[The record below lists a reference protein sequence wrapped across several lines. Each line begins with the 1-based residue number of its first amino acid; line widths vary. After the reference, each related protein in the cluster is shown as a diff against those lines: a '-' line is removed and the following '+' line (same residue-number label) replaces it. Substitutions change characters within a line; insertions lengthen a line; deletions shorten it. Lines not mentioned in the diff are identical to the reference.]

1 MLSFFLD
8 CRLCEKLASRK
19 GRTSPRPAPSGRIP
33 RTCAMSI
40 LSQRATRRSNTR
52 RSLSPPPSHP
62 RRRVLTKSRYTPLS
76 PPSTPDSASAA
87 AAAAAGERPR
97 LPATLKATAAAAA
110 VPAQDRG
117 PNPELGDQAEGPG
130 ERSRRTAESGEG
142 GGAGRRARPVQEEAR
157 GLSQTAVQSFIV
169 PGSDSES
176 EEASGVAP
184 MKEGREAG
192 VPVKVKEPGAEINLN
207 NLKDFF

>member
-1 MLSFFLD
+1 MALAGGGAQSGSTGTTLKKGFL
-8 CRLCEKLASRK
+8 
-19 GRTSPRPAPSGRIP
+19 I
-33 RTCAMSI
+33 
-40 LSQRATRRSNTR
+40 RRER
-52 RSLSPPPSHP
+52 
-62 RRRVLTKSRYTPLS
+62 
-76 PPSTPDSASAA
+76 A

-97 LPATLKATAAAAA
+97 LPASTRAALKATAAAAA

-130 ERSRRTAESGEG
+130 ERSRRPAESGEG
-142 GGAGRRARPVQEEAR
+142 GGAGRRARPVQEAAR

>member
-1 MLSFFLD
+1 MALAGGGAQSGGTTLKKGFL
-8 CRLCEKLASRK
+8 
-19 GRTSPRPAPSGRIP
+19 I
-33 RTCAMSI
+33 
-40 LSQRATRRSNTR
+40 RRER
-52 RSLSPPPSHP
+52 
-62 RRRVLTKSRYTPLS
+62 
-76 PPSTPDSASAA
+76 AA

-97 LPATLKATAAAAA
+97 LPASTRAALKATAAAAA

-130 ERSRRTAESGEG
+130 ERSRRPAESGEG
-142 GGAGRRARPVQEEAR
+142 GGAGRRARPVQE
-157 GLSQTAVQSFIV
+157 AVQSFIV

>member
-1 MLSFFLD
+1 MALAGGGAQSGSTGTTLKKGFL
-8 CRLCEKLASRK
+8 
-19 GRTSPRPAPSGRIP
+19 I
-33 RTCAMSI
+33 
-40 LSQRATRRSNTR
+40 RRER
-52 RSLSPPPSHP
+52 
-62 RRRVLTKSRYTPLS
+62 
-76 PPSTPDSASAA
+76 A

-97 LPATLKATAAAAA
+97 LPASTRAALKATAAAAA

-130 ERSRRTAESGEG
+130 ERSRRPAESGEG
-142 GGAGRRARPVQEEAR
+142 GGAGRRARPVQEAAR

-176 EEASGVAP
+176 EEAR
-184 MKEGREAG
+184 KEGREAG

>member
-1 MLSFFLD
+1 MALAGGGSTGTTLKKGFLI
-8 CRLCEKLASRK
+8 RRE
-19 GRTSPRPAPSGRIP
+19 
-33 RTCAMSI
+33 
-40 LSQRATRRSNTR
+40 RA
-52 RSLSPPPSHP
+52 
-62 RRRVLTKSRYTPLS
+62 
-76 PPSTPDSASAA
+76 AA

-97 LPATLKATAAAAA
+97 LPASTRAALKATAAAAA

-130 ERSRRTAESGEG
+130 ERSRRPAESGEG
-142 GGAGRRARPVQEEAR
+142 GGAGRRARPVQEAAR

-184 MKEGREAG
+184 
-192 VPVKVKEPGAEINLN
+192 VKVKEPGAEINLN

>member
-1 MLSFFLD
+1 MALAGTTGTTLKKGFLI
-8 CRLCEKLASRK
+8 RRE
-19 GRTSPRPAPSGRIP
+19 
-33 RTCAMSI
+33 
-40 LSQRATRRSNTR
+40 RA
-52 RSLSPPPSHP
+52 
-62 RRRVLTKSRYTPLS
+62 
-76 PPSTPDSASAA
+76 AAAA

-97 LPATLKATAAAAA
+97 LPASTRAALKATAAAAA

-117 PNPELGDQAEGPG
+117 PNPELGDQAGGPG
-130 ERSRRTAESGEG
+130 ERSRHPAESGEG
-142 GGAGRRARPVQEEAR
+142 GGAGRRARPVQEAAR

-184 MKEGREAG
+184 
-192 VPVKVKEPGAEINLN
+192 VKVKEPGAEINLN